1 MTLEIALIIVAA
13 LTFAIIAV
21 RFAMWFSWFRREL
34 HYIDKEIER
43 TEGREQAHWKK
54 RKKDLYRSMNPFAR
68 HK

>member
-1 MTLEIALIIVAA
+1 MEIAMIIVVV

-34 HYIDKEIER
+34 RYVNKEIDR
-43 TEGREQAHWKK
+43 TEGREQEHWKK
-54 RKKDLYRSMNPFAR
+54 RKKDLYRTMIPFAR